1 LLPDISRIN
10 IIDPNHLPDK
20 CLFQEMANINRMP
33 KIISAYN
40 TPEKVKAYLRYAE
53 LSRFSLEDRPGN
65 MIFFVDKGKWLE

>member
-1 LLPDISRIN
+1 
-10 IIDPNHLPDK
+10 
-20 CLFQEMANINRMP
+20 MANINRMP